1 MQNSYRTAYRHNKH
15 QRICF
20 LLFSVV
26 HTRLSKYL
34 NTLNEWK
41 QKQHYTCC
49 VCVFVRC
56 IDCYKSLVVEAAGI
70 VNLKRD
76 EEHMH
81 CLYSMYIPARYNT
94 RIQRANVEEEKPSPE
109 FYSFSFQPVGPIVKK
124 KEKLLFRDCMLCISH
139 SPSQCVR
146 FE

>member
-1 MQNSYRTAYRHNKH
+1 METKTALYV
-15 QRICF
+15 
-20 LLFSVV
+20 L
-26 HTRLSKYL
+26 
-34 NTLNEWK
+34 
-41 QKQHYTCC
+41 C